1 MTDVGKNIRHLRI
14 QKHMTQDELAE
25 RLFVSR
31 QTVSNYE
38 TGKSNPDIDMLLKI
52 AEVFQTD
59 VTVLIFGTSDMAERR
74 KDVRRL
80 AAAGAVLMVLVLF
93 YLFAVPRARSLQMS
107 LYISSPLFCM
117 RLLLIPLILLLL
129 GWSLAQF
136 GKVWMRTRALSGR
149 WVTVVFWAA
158 LFLIMLYFF
167 SIFPFLAD
175 IVYQDLQY
183 LPAFRSPDYSGFFSS
198 DSSSLFPDF
207 LMNYSGLFLIH
218 TYALRSSFLFYL
230 PWLLGGIILWNGSGK
245 HFSFRRKKNKPSA
258 NA

>member
-1 MTDVGKNIRHLRI
+1 
-14 QKHMTQDELAE
+14 
-25 RLFVSR
+25 
-31 QTVSNYE
+31 
-38 TGKSNPDIDMLLKI
+38 
-52 AEVFQTD
+52 
-59 VTVLIFGTSDMAERR
+59 
-74 KDVRRL
+74 
-80 AAAGAVLMVLVLF
+80 MVLVLF

-149 WVTVVFWAA
+149 WVTVIFWAA
-158 LFLIMLYFF
+158 VFLIMLYFF

>member
-1 MTDVGKNIRHLRI
+1 MADVGKNIRHLRI

-31 QTVSNYE
+31 QTVSHYE

-107 LYISSPLFCM
+107 LYIFS
-117 RLLLIPLILLLL
+117 LILYAPA
-129 GWSLAQF
+129 SD
-136 GKVWMRTRALSGR
+136 S
-149 WVTVVFWAA
+149 
-158 LFLIMLYFF
+158 
-167 SIFPFLAD
+167 AD
-175 IVYQDLQY
+175 SSFAGMEPGTIRKSMDAN
-183 LPAFRSPDYSGFFSS
+183 PRAFRPLGNCRFLGGSFSDNAVFFQYISFPRRYCVSGFAIPAC
-198 DSSSLFPDF
+198 L
-207 LMNYSGLFLIH
+207 
-218 TYALRSSFLFYL
+218 SFT
-230 PWLLGGIILWNGSGK
+230 
-245 HFSFRRKKNKPSA
+245 
-258 NA
+258 